1 MPAATGKRCFG
12 DGDPLYERYHDME
25 WGRPVVDEHG
35 LYERICLEAFQAGLS
50 WRTVLHKRA
59 AFRVAFAGFDPARV
73 ARFGKCDVER
83 LMRDAGIIRNRAKI
97 EAAIANARVLLGLH
111 EDGRALAPL
120 VWSFALARERAPCS
134 LSQVPAATS
143 RSKALSRALRKLGF
157 RFVGPTTAYATMQA
171 AGLVNDHVV
180 GCPVRG
186 EVERERMTVLEG
198 FGQSV

>member
-12 DGDPLYERYHDME
+12 DGDALYERYHDLE
-25 WGRPVVDEHG
+25 WGRPVVDERG

-50 WRTVLHKRA
+50 WRTVLHKRD
-59 AFRVAFAGFDPARV
+59 AFRAAFAGFDPARI
-73 ARFGKCDVER
+73 ARFGRRDVER

-97 EAAIANARVLLGLH
+97 EATITNARVLLGLH
-111 EDGRALAPL
+111 ESGRTLVPL
-120 VWSFALARERAPCS
+120 VWAFAPRPGRIPRS

-143 RSKALSRALRKLGF
+143 QSEALSRALRKLGF

-171 AGLVNDHVV
+171 AGLVNDHVA

-186 EVERERMTVLEG
+186 EVERERMTALDDL
-198 FGQSV
+198 GQSR